1 LEAPTLVFISETK
14 IEATRAQN
22 PTSRFGF
29 AGCVHVASDGLS
41 GGLVLYW
48 SKEVEVELQKNS
60 DQHIDVHVTNVGG
73 DRKKWRFT
81 GFYGKAK
88 WSKRVESWTLI
99 RWLRTQSDLP
109 WLCG

>member
-1 LEAPTLVFISETK
+1 MSCICWNCHGLGNPETVLELHNFVRLEAPTLVFISETK

-41 GGLVLYW
+41 GGVVLYW

-60 DQHIDVHVTNVGG
+60 N
-73 DRKKWRFT
+73 
-81 GFYGKAK
+81 
-88 WSKRVESWTLI
+88 
-99 RWLRTQSDLP
+99 
-109 WLCG
+109 